1 MIDVK
6 DLIPTEVANVYR
18 YEELNSDGTS
28 TGNYK
33 YYKYSPGTLAE
44 EPTLIDRNLFMQLQ
58 GFIASKV
65 VFNEDGSITETNTTG
80 TAVTTFLEN
89 GNIETVFTAVSG
101 ASIGQRTIF
110 NSDGSISTEVF

>member
-1 MIDVK
+1 MIDVR
-6 DLIPTEVANVYR
+6 DLIPTNIANVYR
-18 YEELNSDGTS
+18 YEELDPNGTP

-33 YYKYSPGTLAE
+33 YFKYSPGELAT

-65 VFNEDGSITETNTTG
+65 VFNSDGSITETNATG
-80 TAVTTFLEN
+80 TTVTTFLEN
-89 GNIETVFTAVSG
+89 GNIETVFTSVSG
-101 ASIGQRTIF
+101 ASLGQRTIF